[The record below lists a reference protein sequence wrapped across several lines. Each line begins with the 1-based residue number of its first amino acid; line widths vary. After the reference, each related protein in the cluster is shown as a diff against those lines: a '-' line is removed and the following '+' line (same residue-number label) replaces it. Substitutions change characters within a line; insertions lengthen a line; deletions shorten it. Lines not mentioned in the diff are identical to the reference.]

1 MAYKKSLF
9 FKGKGFASHMHIL
22 SGDDDLFVNQNATGT
37 NTRIEIDFDSHVW
50 SEPKNSLS
58 SYFSQKFRHQGAGKA
73 YKSSHKKML
82 GMQVLSGFLFYVFII
97 ALIVI
102 KADWWIIAAFYSIRL
117 LSQIMVY
124 IPVLKKLKYIDLIW
138 WVPVFDFIYYF
149 YIVFLNFIAL
159 FRKRVEWK

>member
-1 MAYKKSLF
+1 M
-9 FKGKGFASHMHIL
+9 
-22 SGDDDLFVNQNATGT
+22 
-37 NTRIEIDFDSHVW
+37 
-50 SEPKNSLS
+50 
-58 SYFSQKFRHQGAGKA
+58 
-73 YKSSHKKML
+73 
-82 GMQVLSGFLFYVFII
+82 LSGFLFYVFLI

-117 LSQIMVY
+117 LSQILVY